1 MVAVLGILY
10 LVFCVYLTI
19 DMVSLSGVYIIFFHV
34 DKIDGGDRD
43 GDKVYR
49 TLE

>member
-19 DMVSLSGVYIIFFHV
+19 DMVSLSGVYIFFHV
-34 DKIDGGDRD
+34 DKIDAGDRD